1 MKKYIIILIAS
12 VMATAATA
20 QSITPQE
27 ERAFYQKVYTLV
39 NEYAQYITVDD
50 EEMKERFLYLFKDE
64 NVMVYND
71 LMSLSFEPT
80 LKVEE
85 YAELLHKASSLSVK
99 VKNLRKGQISDEGT
113 TWTMPIE
120 MEKSISYINTCGT
133 LFDSETF
140 FRKDYKLVATV
151 AVNKQT
157 GRYYFTSITSKDALL
172 FPQNYKVL
180 EKADERDNKLTVDG
194 EIVSFNQFGQV
205 VLRPGAKI
213 KYLGA
218 DVDRITDKDACDAV
232 IHAKYNDKSFRV
244 RVHGGFALG
253 GFNKLSGGDNMT
265 ASGNGEV
272 SFGVDL
278 GYIFPSTGRLQV
290 GVFAGLGISSNTLEM
305 AYQPT
310 GTSVITGLMD
320 GDGDTYN
327 RYFEMTSGGE
337 ITQKMSA
344 TNFAIPVYA
353 DFEYRVGPELSVYA
367 DLGIKAYMAG
377 GSNSATIDKYFVW
390 GEYNKSEYGGTLIIG
405 KNDEVLGE
413 KPEVEWEGF
422 GGPYGGSIDVD
433 EIDVASKT
441 AIDVL
446 LGLGLRYNIGK
457 SIAVDAG
464 VQYLTGSNSWE
475 NSATNKDIF
484 KRENGT
490 DTVNLLR
497 LTDGIKHSG
506 LKANISLIFKF

>member
-1 MKKYIIILIAS
+1 
-12 VMATAATA
+12 MATAATA

-71 LMSLSFEPT
+71 LMSLSSEPT

-85 YAELLHKASSLSVK
+85 YAELLHKASSVSVK

-172 FPQNYKVL
+172 FPPNYKVL

-278 GYIFPSTGRLQV
+278 GYVFPSTGRLQV

-305 AYQPT
+305 AYKPT

-320 GDGDTYN
+320 DDKDTYD
-327 RYFEMTSGGE
+327 RYFKMTNGE

-377 GSNSATIDKYFVW
+377 GSNSATIGDYSVW
-390 GEYNKSEYGGTLIIG
+390 GEYDKDNNPDYGGTLVMG
-405 KNDEVLGE
+405 KDGEVDL
-413 KPEVEWEGF
+413 EGF
-422 GGPYGGSIDVD
+422 GSQKGGSIDVD

-490 DTVNLLR
+490 TDTVNLLR